1 VSEVL
6 PLPVAGLMTLS
17 EPQEVEQRHL
27 ALRAMARQLGSG
39 LKAPF
44 MTLAFMALPV
54 IPDLKLTD
62 KGLFDGASFSF
73 TSVWEGS
80 TN

>member
-1 VSEVL
+1 MEIYGNMAVS
-6 PLPVAGLMTLS
+6 
-17 EPQEVEQRHL
+17 
-27 ALRAMARQLGSG
+27 SG
-39 LKAPF
+39 ISTDHECG
-44 MTLAFMALPV
+44 TLAFMALPV

-62 KGLFDGASFSF
+62 KGLFDGVSFSF